1 MEKSRKKGIL
11 ENLCCKEIIFA
22 FLCIIACVVLFF
34 VRACF
39 PVGTVI
45 RTALGLVETNV
56 GALAI
61 LVLLL
66 SAPPARRWCLWLYA
80 AFVFEAVALAGI
92 GIAIASGAAIDV
104 VAALNL
110 SNLVMMGLYIIGC
123 IGGTAAMSRKNDKS
137 KKPAE

>member
-1 MEKSRKKGIL
+1 MEKSRKKEIL

-80 AFVFEAVALAGI
+80 AFVFEAVALA
-92 GIAIASGAAIDV
+92 AIDV

>member
-1 MEKSRKKGIL
+1 MEKSRKKEIL

-66 SAPPARRWCLWLYA
+66 SAPPARRRACGCMRRLCLRPSPWL
-80 AFVFEAVALAGI
+80 ESALRLLPVRQ
-92 GIAIASGAAIDV
+92 S
-104 VAALNL
+104 
-110 SNLVMMGLYIIGC
+110 
-123 IGGTAAMSRKNDKS
+123 MSSLR
-137 KKPAE
+137 

>member
-1 MEKSRKKGIL
+1 MEKSRKKEIL

-22 FLCIIACVVLFF
+22 FLCIIACV
-34 VRACF
+34 
-39 PVGTVI
+39 TVI

>member
-1 MEKSRKKGIL
+1 MEKSRKKEIL

-56 GALAI
+56 G
-61 LVLLL
+61 
-66 SAPPARRWCLWLYA
+66 
-80 AFVFEAVALAGI
+80 ALAGI